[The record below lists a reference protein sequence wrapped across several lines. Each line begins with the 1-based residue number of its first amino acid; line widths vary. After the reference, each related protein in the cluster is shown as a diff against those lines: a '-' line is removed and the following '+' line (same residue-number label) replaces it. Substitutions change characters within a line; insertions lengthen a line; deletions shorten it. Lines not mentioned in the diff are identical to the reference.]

1 MTTIENLIKNLFFL
15 ENMKIREIQAAPSR
29 RIVFDP
35 KGFFVIYLQNGKD
48 IVVEHYQNV
57 SKGTALKV
65 DTGKLDAVIRGKDS
79 LSIGQTIV
87 REGLISRTDHAIYL
101 GRELMKAEIALKN
114 GLKYEQCED
123 LKIPAAPAP
132 QKTEG
137 QNYKNRT

>member
-1 MTTIENLIKNLFFL
+1 MN
-15 ENMKIREIQAAPSR
+15 IREIEAAPSR

-35 KGFFVIYLQNGKD
+35 KGFFVIYLQKED

-123 LKIPAAPAP
+123 RKIPAAPAP
-132 QKTEG
+132 RENEG

>member
-1 MTTIENLIKNLFFL
+1 MDTIENLIKNLFFL
-15 ENMKIREIQAAPSR
+15 IIMNIREIEATLSR

-35 KGFFVIYLQNGKD
+35 KGFFVIYLQKED

-123 LKIPAAPAP
+123 LKIPAAPATP
-132 QKTEG
+132 ENEG